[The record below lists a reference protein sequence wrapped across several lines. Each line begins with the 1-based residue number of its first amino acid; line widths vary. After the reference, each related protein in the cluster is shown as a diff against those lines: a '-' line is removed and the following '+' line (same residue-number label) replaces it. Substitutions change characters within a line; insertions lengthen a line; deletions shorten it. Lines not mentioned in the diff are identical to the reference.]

1 MSQVKSLF
9 GPAAEG
15 DVGAHRPREIFLGDL
30 GDSLLGVLAQRLA
43 GIDLMTRDP
52 NVHLA
57 SLLRCLARRL
67 GPRRTPRQPA
77 LRERSVPTA
86 G

>member
-9 GPAAEG
+9 GPLPEG
-15 DVGAHRPREIFLGDL
+15 DIGADRAREIFLGDL
-30 GDSLLGVLAQRLA
+30 GDSALGVLAQRLA

-57 SLLRCLARRL
+57 SLLDCGRPLRTAPNPPST
-67 GPRRTPRQPA
+67 GPY
-77 LRERSVPTA
+77 
-86 G
+86 